1 MSNVRFYLYGIGV
14 WVILAILTI
23 SFAIFREVIF
33 IPLSG
38 LDGTVARA
46 VLLPVAIV
54 YILIVAYLFLQ
65 GQIDYT
71 QRDTIFMGIMWLV
84 LTIVFEFSFGTF
96 VMGNTLDA
104 LLYDYNILAGRT
116 WPFFLLTTAIAPFVV
131 HKFIL
136 KRA

>member
-1 MSNVRFYLYGIGV
+1 MSSSRFYLYGIGV
-14 WVILAILTI
+14 WSILAILTI
-23 SFAIFREVIF
+23 SFAIFREAIF

-54 YILIVAYLFLQ
+54 YILIVAYLFLR

-71 QRDTIFMGIMWLV
+71 QRDTIFLGITWLV

-96 VMGNTLDA
+96 VMGNTLDI

-116 WPFFLLTTAIAPFVV
+116 WPFFLLTTAMAPFVV
-131 HKFIL
+131 YKFIL